1 MPTTELVSEI
11 IAMSQ
16 SVTALIVSSILNDS
30 LQTRQLMNAGHPEL
44 VNF

>member
-30 LQTRQLMNAGHPEL
+30 LQTRQLMTAGHPEL
-44 VNF
+44 VNL